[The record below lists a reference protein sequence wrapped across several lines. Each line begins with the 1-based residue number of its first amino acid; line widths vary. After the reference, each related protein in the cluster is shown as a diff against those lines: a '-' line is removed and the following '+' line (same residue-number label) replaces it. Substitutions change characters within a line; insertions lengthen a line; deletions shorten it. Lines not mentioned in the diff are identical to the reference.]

1 MKVFTLILISIL
13 ITLNVYSLEKLS
25 TGNKSD
31 NTSSSACAKK
41 QLVLKT
47 NYKNIIKENSSKII
61 EYCFFIKKAM
71 PFYSYLKS
79 SKLMYIYGRKRKPF
93 ASHCLAVLS
102 VYLSDNLAVKYE

>member
-1 MKVFTLILISIL
+1 MIRLLAKEYGVNLAVGNVDPKMKTSVAN
-13 ITLNVYSLEKLS
+13 NVPIPGQVKCVS
-25 TGNKSD
+25 TI
-31 NTSSSACAKK
+31 
-41 QLVLKT
+41 V
-47 NYKNIIKENSSKII
+47 
-61 EYCFFIKKAM
+61 FFIKKAM